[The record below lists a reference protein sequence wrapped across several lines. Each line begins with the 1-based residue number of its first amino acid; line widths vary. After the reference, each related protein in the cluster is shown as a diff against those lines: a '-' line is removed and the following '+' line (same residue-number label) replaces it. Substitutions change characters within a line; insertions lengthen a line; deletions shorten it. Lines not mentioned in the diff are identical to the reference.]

1 MGQRRAQPPADAGR
15 FLPRQQEEVN
25 MKTLSI
31 FAVAAIIAGLAGAC
45 SVRHE
50 TVERPAVAT
59 VAVPSSTVVY
69 Y

>member
-1 MGQRRAQPPADAGR
+1 
-15 FLPRQQEEVN
+15 

-31 FAVAAIIAGLAGAC
+31 FAVAAILAGLASAC

-50 TVERPAVAT
+50 ETVQPATAAVVA
-59 VAVPSSTVVY
+59 APAASVVY

>member
-1 MGQRRAQPPADAGR
+1 
-15 FLPRQQEEVN
+15 

-31 FAVAAIIAGLAGAC
+31 FAVAAILAGLASAC

-50 TVERPAVAT
+50 TVEQPATA
-59 VAVPSSTVVY
+59 AVYAAPASTVVY

>member
-1 MGQRRAQPPADAGR
+1 
-15 FLPRQQEEVN
+15 

-31 FAVAAIIAGLAGAC
+31 FAIAAIIAGLAGAC